1 MFKKWLT
8 RLVDEWRID
17 SYEDCVPEPK
27 QVWGGGRKKRG
38 QSLGGGNKSPSTS
51 HHRVSH
57 NYDDD
62 GVITFKVYGA
72 NGGKIVEASRYDN
85 NRDNEVIKLYI
96 IEETADFTESLSR
109 IVTMEYLR

>member
-1 MFKKWLT
+1 MFKRWLIRLTDKW
-8 RLVDEWRID
+8 RLD

-27 QVWGGGRKKRG
+27 QVRSRRWIGGSGGG
-38 QSLGGGNKSPSTS
+38 GGSPTKQQQ
-51 HHRVSH
+51 RVTH

-72 NGGKIVEASRYDN
+72 NGGKIVEAARYDDKHDQE
-85 NRDNEVIKLYI
+85 RIKLYI
-96 IEETADFTESLSR
+96 IEENADFTESLSR

>member
-8 RLVDEWRID
+8 RLVDKWRLD
-17 SYEDCVPEPK
+17 AYEDCVPMPEENRK
-27 QVWGGGRKKRG
+27 RKKFG
-38 QSLGGGNKSPSTS
+38 QKLGNGNKSPSTS

-96 IEETADFTESLSR
+96 IEENADFTESLSR

>member
-1 MFKKWLT
+1 MFKKWLI
-8 RLVDEWRID
+8 RLADKWRMDEW
-17 SYEDCVPEPK
+17 EDCVPEPK
-27 QVWGGGRKKRG
+27 QVWGGGRIKRN
-38 QSLGGGNKSPSTS
+38 QTGNKTPSKS
-51 HHRVSH
+51 NQRVSH

>member
-8 RLVDEWRID
+8 RIVDKWRLD
-17 SYEDCVPEPK
+17 AYENCVPDPIDHNK
-27 QVWGGGRKKRG
+27 MRKKFG
-38 QSLGGGNKSPSTS
+38 QKTTSSSISSKS

-96 IEETADFTESLSR
+96 IEENADFTESLSR

>member
-38 QSLGGGNKSPSTS
+38 QTLSSGNKTPSKS
-51 HHRVSH
+51 NQRVSH

-72 NGGKIVEASRYDN
+72 NGGKIVEASRYDDK
-85 NRDNEVIKLYI
+85 RDNEVIKLYI
-96 IEETADFTESLSR
+96 IEENADFTESLSR